1 MDNLMTRQL
10 DLILREGQLE
20 YEPDFDL
27 EVNPSFLD
35 QKGKAWL
42 KEIFE
47 DLGGHGNLPLL
58 EKLKFDFKIKRNLII
73 WDDELHFNRYR
84 LISLR
89 SDLYSEFNFQFTEG
103 VKRVCRTFEKEC
115 LKGGMQER
123 IWNGS
128 PFSKACFGKASE
140 PADFTQ
146 NGSPGWKLTAYNDAQ
161 MDLQSRLHG
170 FKIFRLYPYETLMT
184 GGSLKRLDQLLV
196 NPKEEQQEMILKWL
210 MRKVES

>member
-10 DLILREGQLE
+10 DLILRGGGVD
-20 YEPDFDL
+20 YEPEFEL

-35 QKGKAWL
+35 TKGKTWL
-42 KEIFE
+42 TEIYE
-47 DLGGHGNLPLL
+47 DLGGQGGLPLL
-58 EKLKFDFKIKRNLII
+58 QKLKFDFKIKRNLII

-89 SDLYSEFNFQFTEG
+89 SDLYSDFNFQFTEG

-115 LKGGMQER
+115 LKAGLQER

-128 PFSKACFGKASE
+128 PFAKSSFGKASE
-140 PADFTQ
+140 PADFTL

-161 MDLQSRLHG
+161 MDLQSRIHG
-170 FKIFRLYPYETLMT
+170 YKIFRLYPYETLMT
-184 GGSLKRLDQLLV
+184 GGSLKRLDQLLI
-196 NPKEEQQEMILKWL
+196 NPKEEQQMMIFNWL
-210 MRKVES
+210 MRKLDS